1 MNISLTVIIN
11 RLSSFLKRYHFII
24 IVVYLMGSSSYAILL
39 ISKTIELSDESN
51 GYTSQETTTGFDEDT
66 IKRLRNLKTGDQDT
80 EKLPVSGR
88 VSPF

>member
-11 RLSSFLKRYHFII
+11 RLTSFLKRYHFII
-24 IVVYLMGSSSYAILL
+24 IVVYLVGSSSYAILM
-39 ISKTIELSDESN
+39 ISQTIALSDESN
-51 GYTSQETTTGFDEDT
+51 GYTSQQSTSDFDEET
-66 IKRLRNLKTGDQDT
+66 IKRLRNLKTDDQNT

>member
-24 IVVYLMGSSSYAILL
+24 LVVYLMASSSYAILL

-51 GYTSQETTTGFDEDT
+51 GYTSQENATGFDEDT

>member
-11 RLSSFLKRYHFII
+11 HLSSFLKRYHFII

>member
-1 MNISLTVIIN
+1 
-11 RLSSFLKRYHFII
+11 
-24 IVVYLMGSSSYAILL
+24 MGSSSYAILL
-39 ISKTIELSDESN
+39 ISKTIELSDEAN
-51 GYTSQETTTGFDEDT
+51 GYTSQEATTGFDEDT

>member
-1 MNISLTVIIN
+1 MNISITVIIN
-11 RLSSFLKRYHFII
+11 RLTSFLKRYHFII
-24 IVVYLMGSSSYAILL
+24 VVVYIMGSSSYAILIL
-39 ISKTIELSDESN
+39 SKTVELSDEAN
-51 GYTSQETTTGFDEDT
+51 GYTSQEATTGFDEDT

>member
-24 IVVYLMGSSSYAILL
+24 IVVYIMGSSSYAILL

-51 GYTSQETTTGFDEDT
+51 GYTSQENATGFDEDT